1 MDIIHITLAISALG
15 NDTIEAG
22 TQLFNAETLCL
33 NLQSKQ
39 CEFKLRQ
46 IK

>member
-1 MDIIHITLAISALG
+1 MESIHITLAISSLG
-15 NDTIEAG
+15 NDTIETG
-22 TQLFNAETLCL
+22 TQPFNAETLCL

-39 CEFKLRQ
+39 CEFKLSQ